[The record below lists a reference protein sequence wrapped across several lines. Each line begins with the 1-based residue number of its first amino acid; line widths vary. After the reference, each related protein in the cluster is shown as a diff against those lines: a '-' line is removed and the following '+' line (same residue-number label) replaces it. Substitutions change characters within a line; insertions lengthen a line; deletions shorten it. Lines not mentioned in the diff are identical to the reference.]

1 MNGHLVAAAAV
12 IALTGLAHS
21 VGGEWMIFRA
31 LRRQG
36 VVPSGGQPVLRG
48 FQTRILW
55 ANWHLVTVLGW
66 ALAALLLWL
75 AQPAPRAASGGVIEQ
90 GAALALAAGGALVL
104 WSNRGRHP
112 GWMALWAAAGLVLL
126 SLR

>member
-1 MNGHLVAAAAV
+1 MNAWLVAAAAV

-31 LRRQG
+31 LRRGG
-36 VVPSGGQPVLRG
+36 VVPSGGQPILRG
-48 FQTRILW
+48 YQTRILW
-55 ANWHLVTVLGW
+55 ATWHLVTVLGW

-75 AQPAPRAASGGVIEQ
+75 ALPEAHAASGGVIER
-90 GAALALAAGGALVL
+90 GTALTLAAGGALVL

-112 GWMALWAAAGLVLL
+112 GWVALFTAAALVLA

>member
-1 MNGHLVAAAAV
+1 MNAYLIAAAV
-12 IALTGLAHS
+12 VVALTGLAHS

-36 VVPSGGQPVLRG
+36 LVPSGGAPVLRG

-66 ALAALLLWL
+66 AIAALLAWL
-75 AQPAPRAASGGVIEQ
+75 AQPSAQAASAGVIEAVL
-90 GAALALAAGGALVL
+90 AAALAAGSGLVL
-104 WSNRGRHP
+104 LSNRGRHP
-112 GWMALWAAAGLVLL
+112 GWIALGAAAVLVWLG
-126 SLR
+126 R

>member
-1 MNGHLVAAAAV
+1 MNAWLVAAAAV
-12 IALTGLAHS
+12 VALTGLAHS
-21 VGGEWMIFRA
+21 VIGEWMIFRA
-31 LRRQG
+31 LRRSG

-75 AQPAPRAASGGVIEQ
+75 AQPESRVASGGVIER
-90 GAALALAAGGALVL
+90 GAAVALAAGGALVL

-112 GWMALWAAAGLVLL
+112 GWVALWAAAALVLKSYL
-126 SLR
+126 

>member
-12 IALTGLAHS
+12 TALTALAHS
-21 VGGEWMIFRA
+21 VGGEWMIFRT
-31 LRRQG
+31 LRRRG

-55 ANWHLVTVLGW
+55 ANWHLVTVLAW
-66 ALAALLLWL
+66 ALSALLLWL
-75 AQPAPRAASGGVIEQ
+75 AQPEHQAASGGVIER
-90 GAALALAAGGALVL
+90 GVTVALAVGGLLVL

-112 GWMALWAAAGLVLL
+112 GWVALWAAAVLVVM
-126 SLR
+126 SQR